1 MNVPFFAKHRILTA
15 ASALIAGSILLTACA
30 PGTADSAAK
39 ADGKETLVVYSNSV
53 SDGRGEWLTAQA
65 AQAGFDLELVNLGGG
80 DVMNR
85 LSAEKNNPIADVT
98 FGMNNVYFEKLK
110 AQDVLEPYTPAWS
123 GDVDAAM
130 GDEEGKTFWPIVRE
144 PIMLVFNEG
153 AYPSA
158 DAAPQDW
165 TDLWTKDQFKGRYEV
180 PAASTGATT
189 QMVYS
194 GILAR
199 YADANGD
206 LGISQEGWDQLAAY
220 FEHGNTAVKG
230 EDLYARMKAGTVD
243 AGQMWL
249 AGKNSREAEYG
260 VKTQAV
266 QPEVGVP
273 FSVQHVAMVKG
284 TDKKEAAQD
293 FIDWFG
299 SAKVQAAWSNE
310 FFTAPTNTKALAD
323 ANQQAIEQTDAF
335 TPQDI
340 DWALVAENI
349 DAWVEKIELEYR
361 K

>member
-1 MNVPFFAKHRILTA
+1 MHVPLIAKHRILPA
-15 ASALIAGSILLTACA
+15 ASVLIAGSILLSACA
-30 PGTADSAAK
+30 PGAADSAANTDSK
-39 ADGKETLVVYSNSV
+39 QTLVVYSNSV
-53 SDGRGEWLTAQA
+53 SDGRGEWLTAEA

-85 LSAEKNNPIADVT
+85 LTAEKNNPIADVT

-110 AQDVLEPYTPAWS
+110 AQDVLEPYAPSWS
-123 GDVDAAM
+123 GEVDAAI

-144 PIMLVFNEG
+144 PIMLVYNEG
-153 AYPSA
+153 AYESA
-158 DAAPQDW
+158 AAAPQDW
-165 TDLWTKDQFKGRYEV
+165 TDLWAKDQFKGRYEV

-199 YADANGD
+199 YADPNGE
-206 LGISQEGWDQLAAY
+206 LGISQEGWDHMANY
-220 FEHGNTAVKG
+220 FKHGNTAVKG

-260 VKTQAV
+260 LETEAV

-284 TDKKEAAQD
+284 TDQAEAAQD

-323 ANQQAIEQTDAF
+323 ANKQAIEQTDAF

-349 DAWVEKIELEYR
+349 DAWVEKIELDYR

>member
-1 MNVPFFAKHRILTA
+1 MNVMPFAKHPILKA
-15 ASALIAGSILLTACA
+15 ASALVAGSILLTACA
-30 PGTADSAAK
+30 PGAGNSAAN
-39 ADGKETLVVYSNSV
+39 ADEKETLVVYSNSV
-53 SDGRGEWLTAQA
+53 SDGRGDWLKAQA
-65 AQAGFDLELVNLGGG
+65 ADAGFDLELVNLGGG
-80 DVMNR
+80 EVMNR

-123 GDVDAAM
+123 GEVDATM
-130 GDEEGKTFWPIVRE
+130 GDEAGKTFWPIVRE
-144 PIMLVFNEG
+144 PIMLVYNTG
-153 AYPSA
+153 AYESA
-158 DAAPQDW
+158 DAAPKDW

-189 QMVYS
+189 QMVYA

-199 YADANGD
+199 YADQNGK
-206 LGISQEGWDQLAAY
+206 LGISQEGWDQMAAY
-220 FEHGNTAVKG
+220 FKNGNTAVKG

-249 AGKNSREAEYG
+249 AGKNSRETEYG
-260 VKTQAV
+260 IQTQAV
-266 QPEVGVP
+266 QPKVGVP

-284 TDKKEAAQD
+284 THKTKTAQA

-299 SAKVQAAWSNE
+299 SAKVQAAWSNK
-310 FFTAPTNTKALAD
+310 FFTAPTNKIALAD
-323 ANQQAIEQTDAF
+323 ANQQAITQTDAF
-335 TPQDI
+335 TAQDI
-340 DWALVAENI
+340 DWALVAKNI

>member
-1 MNVPFFAKHRILTA
+1 MNVRPFSKASILTA
-15 ASALIAGSILLTACA
+15 ASAFVAGSILLTACA
-30 PGTADSAAK
+30 PGSTPASA
-39 ADGKETLVVYSNSV
+39 GEGSNTLVVYSNSV
-53 SDGRGEWLTAQA
+53 SDGRGDWLTTQA
-65 AQAGFDLELVNLGGG
+65 AEAGFDLELVDLGGG

-110 AQDVLEPYTPAWS
+110 AQGVLEPYTPAWS
-123 GDVDAAM
+123 GEVDPAM

-144 PIMLVFNEG
+144 PIMLVYNE
-153 AYPSA
+153 AAHKPA
-158 DAAPQDW
+158 DAPKDW
-165 TDLWTKDQFKGRYEV
+165 PDLWTQDEFKGRYEV
-180 PAASTGATT
+180 PLASTGATT
-189 QMVYS
+189 QMVYA

-199 YADANGD
+199 YADPNGE
-206 LGISQEGWDQLAAY
+206 LGVSQEGWDQMAAY
-220 FEHGNTAVKG
+220 FENGNTAVKG

-266 QPEVGVP
+266 QPEIGVP
-273 FSVQHVAMVKG
+273 FAVQQVAMVKG
-284 TDKKEAAQD
+284 TDQADAAQE

-299 SAKVQAAWSNE
+299 SAKIQAAWSNE
-310 FFTAPTNTKALAD
+310 FFTAPANTVAAAEAD
-323 ANQQAIEQTDAF
+323 QQAIAQTDAF
-335 TPQDI
+335 TQQDI
-340 DWALVAENI
+340 NWTLVAENI

>member
-1 MNVPFFAKHRILTA
+1 MKVPPFAKHRILTA
-15 ASALIAGSILLTACA
+15 ASALIAGSFLLTACA
-30 PGTADSAAK
+30 PGAGESAAN
-39 ADGKETLVVYSNSV
+39 ADGNATLVVYSNSV
-53 SDGRGEWLTAQA
+53 SDGRGAWLTAQA
-65 AQAGFDLELVNLGGG
+65 AQAGFDLELVDLGGG

-85 LSAEKNNPIADVT
+85 LTAEKNNPIADVT

-123 GDVDAAM
+123 AEVDSAM
-130 GDEEGKTFWPIVRE
+130 GDEEDKTFWPIVRE
-144 PIMLVFNEG
+144 PIMLVYNEG

-158 DAAPQDW
+158 DAAPRDW

-180 PAASTGATT
+180 PGASTGATT

-199 YADANGD
+199 YADPKGE
-206 LGISQEGWDQLAAY
+206 LGISKEGWDQMAAY
-220 FEHGNTAVKG
+220 FEHGSTAVKG

-260 VKTQAV
+260 VATKAV

-273 FSVQHVAMVKG
+273 FAVQHVAMVKG
-284 TDKKEAAQD
+284 TDQAEAAQD

-310 FFTAPTNTKALAD
+310 FFTAPTNTQALAD
-323 ANQQAIEQTDAF
+323 ANKQAIEQTEAF